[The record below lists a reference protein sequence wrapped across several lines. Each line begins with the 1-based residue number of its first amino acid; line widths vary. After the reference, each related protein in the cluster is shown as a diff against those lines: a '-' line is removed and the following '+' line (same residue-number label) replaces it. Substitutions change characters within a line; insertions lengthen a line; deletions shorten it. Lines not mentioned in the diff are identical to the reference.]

1 MSFKMIELKQIGND
15 YYLNG
20 VKGDYMTF
28 NMTGIYKT
36 KSYYVCIEGKG
47 QIVRVCKFYGKLK

>member
-1 MSFKMIELKQIGND
+1 MLTMIELKQIGND

-20 VKGDYMTF
+20 VKGNYMTF

-36 KSYYVCIEGKG
+36 KSYYVYIDEKG
-47 QIVRVCKFYGKLK
+47 QIIRVWKFYGKLK